1 MGGGASSSVLHAGA
15 PTPAP
20 GPSDNAQKRH
30 ANMLALEFLPPGR
43 LAPLALAD
51 KVPAPM
57 QPAARS
63 QEPAAIVASGAA
75 AEQHERPG
83 SNTGCAED
91 GNKAGCGSGAAAQGD
106 DSKAGSA
113 HDGPRVNTEDYE
125 KAAFD
130 ALNRKH
136 AKRQEERAMK
146 RPAASID
153 DAAIKSPAAG
163 KAAAGTAGDSD
174 GWEVIVHERKS
185 GLPPYKVWRSPAGK
199 SFRTLREAV
208 EHGFTH

>member
-1 MGGGASSSVLHAGA
+1 
-15 PTPAP
+15 
-20 GPSDNAQKRH
+20 
-30 ANMLALEFLPPGR
+30 MLALEFLPPGR

-51 KVPAPM
+51 RVPAP
-57 QPAARS
+57 
-63 QEPAAIVASGAA
+63 VASGAV

-113 HDGPRVNTEDYE
+113 HDGPRVNTEAYE